1 MLLKSLMIIGAIF
14 GLVLGT
20 IGTSVPWLFPN
31 LFTPEEK
38 IIQEV
43 SY

>member
-1 MLLKSLMIIGAIF
+1 MLLKSLLIIGGIF

-20 IGTSVPWLFPN
+20 IGTLVPWLFPN
-31 LFTPEEK
+31 LFTPEVK

-43 SY
+43 GS